1 MPSIH
6 LDLLQQTWSSF
17 HAVLPT
23 CGSEVQRAAAEVW
36 ASVLRRL
43 KTSAR
48 EKAVLLMANNLDG
61 VETATAWMLMFA
73 WKVRCLPLR
82 ASIILTTLP

>member
-17 HAVLPT
+17 RAVLPS
-23 CGSEVQRAAAEVW
+23 CSLEVQRAAAEVW

-48 EKAVLLMANNLDG
+48 EKAVLLMANNLDD
-61 VETATAWMLMFA
+61 VQTATAWMLVFA
-73 WKVRCLPLR
+73 CRVG
-82 ASIILTTLP
+82 ILLFFALLVY